1 MFNIDSVEKSVVTIF
16 IGRGTAMY
24 KWETKENNIIIYDL
38 KDFDPVHIF
47 ECGQCFRWNL
57 LENGHWL
64 GVVQNLVLDLE
75 WDDKNLILYNT
86 SEREFFDIWFTYFDF
101 GRDYG
106 AIKESLAS
114 KDPIMAEAVKFGQ
127 GIRLLKQD
135 FNETMISFIISQ
147 NNGIPR
153 IKKIIESLATNFGDP
168 INSSHGVFYS
178 FPDLEKLS
186 RLELNDLKVIKAGY
200 RDKYILRA
208 AQQVINKEIDM
219 SSIFNR
225 DTQEARK
232 EMLKLYGV
240 GEKVADCI
248 LLFSG
253 TKYDI
258 FPVDRW
264 VKRVMA
270 ELYLGYEASYQEL
283 YEFAIEKFGD
293 LAGFAQQYL
302 FYYAREKK
310 IGM

>member
-1 MFNIDSVEKSVVTIF
+1 MF
-16 IGRGTAMY
+16 
-24 KWETKENNIIIYDL
+24 KWEVAGSDIIVYDL
-38 KDFDPVHIF
+38 TDFDPVHIF
-47 ECGQCFRWNL
+47 ECGQCFRWNR
-57 LENGHWL
+57 LENGRWL
-64 GVVQNLVLDLE
+64 GVAKNHVLELE
-75 WDDKNLILYNT
+75 WDGRNLILCNT
-86 SEREFFDIWFTYFDF
+86 TEREFLDFWFSYFDL

-106 AIKESLAS
+106 AIKEKLAS
-114 KDPIMAEAVKFGQ
+114 LDPVMAEAVKFGQ
-127 GIRLLKQD
+127 GIRLLRQD
-135 FNETMISFIISQ
+135 FNETLISFIISQ

-153 IKKIIESLATNFGDP
+153 IKGIIESLARNFGEP
-168 INSSHGVFYS
+168 VNSPSGVFYS
-178 FPDLEKLS
+178 FPSLERLS
-186 RLELNDLKVIKAGY
+186 SLTLDELKTIRAGY

-208 AQQVINKEIDM
+208 AQQVVNQEISLDN
-219 SSIFNR
+219 IFGKS
-225 DTQEARK
+225 TCEARK
-232 EMLKLYGV
+232 EMLKIFGV

-283 YEFAIEKFGD
+283 YDFSIEKYGD

-310 IGM
+310 IGI